1 MYKIIKI
8 LFLATVYLAILN
20 LNSILYAK
28 NNLEISG
35 NKKISNE
42 TVKNLI
48 NFNKD
53 NIYTPTELNEMYKK
67 LFETNFF
74 KKIKLEY
81 NNSLLKINLKENP
94 IINFFYIDGENNKK
108 IMDLIYDNLNL
119 SQNKIYSDNLLNS
132 DIKIINDI
140 YKELGF
146 FDTKVDSSISELNE
160 NEINLVIKISKGKK
174 YKIKNIFFIG
184 NKKIPSSTLKSGIFS
199 SEHGWWKFLSS
210 STNIS
215 EKQIEYDANLLKKFY
230 LNNGFYD
237 IQIISTDIN
246 FANNYN
252 VDLTFSLNEGN
263 TYFFSD
269 FLIVDNNVNLSPDQR
284 KYIKI
289 MLSQYNNKNYSLNL
303 LSKIKKEI
311 NIFLDNNKIE
321 FVDVQFAEQKKSTN
335 QIQITVKFS
344 NLDKKFINLINL
356 KGNTITEEEVVRRSL
371 SFAEG
376 DSFTSYKLTESKRNL
391 ENLGIFKDIKFE
403 TVKNINNF
411 NLIDVNITVKEQPTG
426 AISAGVGL
434 GSDSSN
440 IITGLNEKN
449 FLGKGIEVNANTSF
463 GTEKISGSI
472 SATVPDFKNS
482 NNALISDIFAISTD
496 FENAGYES
504 SKVGSNIAT
513 KYEVAKDLDLRIGI
527 GLDLDDIS
535 ANSNA
540 SALYKSMEGKYTTFK
555 GFYSIINDERNRFL
569 LPTEGHR
576 LSFSQTFALPGSDI
590 PYVEN
595 NVQGT
600 YYYPYAEDYIFN
612 FKSSLNSINSLNN
625 KDIKLSDR
633 QFSTSRQIRGFESRG
648 IGPRDGKDQIG
659 GNYSAFASVSTTF
672 PNYLP
677 EKWNANSSFFLDT
690 GNVWGVDFDDSLDS
704 DRIRSSFG
712 INLDWISPLGPLS
725 FTLSETLSSASGDK
739 EESFSFNLGSVF

>member
-1 MYKIIKI
+1 M
-8 LFLATVYLAILN
+8 
-20 LNSILYAK
+20 
-28 NNLEISG
+28 
-35 NKKISNE
+35 
-42 TVKNLI
+42 
-48 NFNKD
+48 
-53 NIYTPTELNEMYKK
+53 
-67 LFETNFF
+67 
-74 KKIKLEY
+74 
-81 NNSLLKINLKENP
+81 
-94 IINFFYIDGENNKK
+94 
-108 IMDLIYDNLNL
+108 
-119 SQNKIYSDNLLNS
+119 
-132 DIKIINDI
+132 
-140 YKELGF
+140 
-146 FDTKVDSSISELNE
+146 
-160 NEINLVIKISKGKK
+160 
-174 YKIKNIFFIG
+174 
-184 NKKIPSSTLKSGIFS
+184 
-199 SEHGWWKFLSS
+199 
-210 STNIS
+210 
-215 EKQIEYDANLLKKFY
+215 
-230 LNNGFYD
+230 
-237 IQIISTDIN
+237 
-246 FANNYN
+246 
-252 VDLTFSLNEGN
+252 
-263 TYFFSD
+263 
-269 FLIVDNNVNLSPDQR
+269 
-284 KYIKI
+284 
-289 MLSQYNNKNYSLNL
+289 
-303 LSKIKKEI
+303 
-311 NIFLDNNKIE
+311 
-321 FVDVQFAEQKKSTN
+321 
-335 QIQITVKFS
+335 
-344 NLDKKFINLINL
+344 
-356 KGNTITEEEVVRRSL
+356 
-371 SFAEG
+371 
-376 DSFTSYKLTESKRNL
+376 
-391 ENLGIFKDIKFE
+391 
-403 TVKNINNF
+403 
-411 NLIDVNITVKEQPTG
+411 IDVNITVKEQPTG